1 MAGTDAELIQR
12 SIEKPAVFEEIFDRH
27 YEIVRG
33 YAQRRL
39 GMDDGEEIAA
49 ATFEQAFLQR
59 ARFDGRTS
67 ATARP
72 WLIGIANNLVRAHL
86 RHAGVERRHLP
97 VSIALTMPESEFNL
111 DAIDAQRRIPELN
124 AALAELSDQD
134 RETFLLVVLG
144 ELTYAEVAGTV
155 GVPVGTVRSRV
166 NRARGVLRELLFP
179 PKTINRGE
187 EERGTLE

>member
-1 MAGTDAELIQR
+1 MAPTDAQIIQG
-12 SIEKPAVFEEIFDRH
+12 SIDKPALFEEIFDRH
-27 YEIVRG
+27 YEIVRA

-49 ATFEQAFLQR
+49 ATFEQAFMQR
-59 ARFDGRTS
+59 SRFDGRTS

-72 WLIGIANNLVRAHL
+72 WLIGITNNLVRSHR
-86 RHAGVERRHLP
+86 RHAGVERRHPP
-97 VSIALTMPESEFNL
+97 VSIALTMPESEPNL
-111 DAIDAQRRIPELN
+111 DAIDAQRRIPDIN
-124 AALAELSDQD
+124 AALSELSDQD

-144 ELTYAEVAGTV
+144 ELSYADVAGIV

-179 PKTINRGE
+179 PKTINPGKQ
-187 EERGTLE
+187 ERGNLE

>member
-1 MAGTDAELIQR
+1 MAVTDAQIIQG
-12 SIEKPAVFEEIFDRH
+12 SIEEPALFEKIFDRH
-27 YEIVRG
+27 YEVVRV

-49 ATFEQAFLQR
+49 ATFEQAFMQR
-59 ARFDGRTS
+59 SRFDGQTS

-72 WLIGIANNLVRAHL
+72 WLIGIANNLVRGHL
-86 RHAGVERRHLP
+86 RHRGVEHRHLP
-97 VSIALTMPESEFNL
+97 VSIALSMHESEPNL
-111 DAIDAQRRIPELN
+111 EAIDAQRRIPEIN
-124 AALAELSDQD
+124 AALSELSDPD

-144 ELTYAEVAGTV
+144 ELSYADVAGIV

-179 PKTINRGE
+179 AKTINPGE